1 MPSSSLTLLYQQD
14 EIVSNNN
21 VVCIEDPSWST
32 SFKTRSTQKTSSALE
47 ALWKTLFVLY
57 LYLIGTLLE
66 KFVPELMETSEDLFS
81 KYSSYIG
88 LTKLSKSSLDGFASE
103 EVGGAEGF
111 DGGEFGVEG
120 GGDRVWKAKSSGV
133 VGEGVSVMSIAI
145 DDEDVPL
152 VDGVLD
158 GALGAFGDRGCYF
171 GDGILASS
179 CVRLMNNFLGEI
191 IMIFGFLEALEVE
204 VCEDAMEEFE
214 VEDE

>member
-1 MPSSSLTLLYQQD
+1 M
-14 EIVSNNN
+14 
-21 VVCIEDPSWST
+21 
-32 SFKTRSTQKTSSALE
+32 
-47 ALWKTLFVLY
+47 
-57 LYLIGTLLE
+57 
-66 KFVPELMETSEDLFS
+66 
-81 KYSSYIG
+81 
-88 LTKLSKSSLDGFASE
+88 
-103 EVGGAEGF
+103 
-111 DGGEFGVEG
+111 G
-120 GGDRVWKAKSSGV
+120 GGDRVWKAKSSEV
-133 VGEGVSVMSIAI
+133 VGEGLSFEAI

-171 GDGILASS
+171 GDVILASS

>member
-1 MPSSSLTLLYQQD
+1 MVRFTLKPA
-14 EIVSNNN
+14 
-21 VVCIEDPSWST
+21 DPIST
-32 SFKTRSTQKTSSALE
+32 SYKSKMYTSPSMLS
-47 ALWKTLFVLY
+47 LRVKRLVVRKDSMVVNLVWKVV
-57 LYLIGTLLE
+57 G
-66 KFVPELMETSEDLFS
+66 
-81 KYSSYIG
+81 
-88 LTKLSKSSLDGFASE
+88 AS
-103 EVGGAEGF
+103 
-111 DGGEFGVEG
+111 

-214 VEDE
+214 VENE

>member
-1 MPSSSLTLLYQQD
+1 MKIQAGIQVLRRGELRRQLS
-14 EIVSNNN
+14 
-21 VVCIEDPSWST
+21 
-32 SFKTRSTQKTSSALE
+32 
-47 ALWKTLFVLY
+47 LWKPLEDYITLLFVLVRN
-57 LYLIGTLLE
+57 I
-66 KFVPELMETSEDLFS
+66 
-81 KYSSYIG
+81 
-88 LTKLSKSSLDGFASE
+88 FAGE

-120 GGDRVWKAKSSGV
+120 CGSKCLIF
-133 VGEGVSVMSIAI
+133 EEI